1 MDWLEFITL
10 VVPGFA
16 ASLDFACFIF
26 MHSTCRELPYRE
38 QVRVE
43 QRFLRTFNRLT
54 SLLNGLSVLI
64 LLVYALRFK
73 EDNTSNRAVWSA
85 LFFFSVAT
93 AISIWLSRSI
103 EQQIGDWNPDQLPE
117 NWKSLRA
124 NRAITEGLRATV
136 QLVGFV
142 LICAS
147 IATR

>member
-26 MHSTCRELPYRE
+26 MQSTCRELPDRE
-38 QVRVE
+38 RVQLE

-54 SLLNGLSVLI
+54 PILNALSILFLLL
-64 LLVYALRFK
+64 YAFRFK
-73 EDNTSNRAVWSA
+73 ENNAANDAVWSA

-103 EQQIGDWNPDQLPE
+103 EQELAGWNPDQLPE
-117 NWKSLRA
+117 NWKSVRT
-124 NRAITEGLRATV
+124 NRAITQGLRASV
-136 QLVGFV
+136 QLLGFA
-142 LICAS
+142 LICGS
-147 IATR
+147 IAAR